1 MRHRLLALHH
11 MYFLSPQKSFGRMA
25 HLIHQCSFNIYFMY
39 IKYRLSKHLSQMLD
53 IASVIFV
60 DTTCV

>member
-25 HLIHQCSFNIYFMY
+25 HLINQGAFNIYFMY
-39 IKYRLSKHLSQMLD
+39 IKYRLSEHLSQMIG
-53 IASVIFV
+53 IASVIFT